1 MRIHRSAQ
9 SGESTAIA
17 NEILQNGDL
26 SYAAR
31 GVLTYLLS
39 LPDGSLE
46 NSKNLAAI
54 GIEGRTTIKK
64 AVAELRAAGYYQ
76 LVTKRL
82 PAGRVISEIHV
93 YDTPQLPQDTAEPG
107 TDAPGAGI
115 PGPGAASVGAP
126 GGYLQKKVK
135 ETTTPLPSP
144 APSDRREPGG
154 ADEADRPTEPVE
166 PVEPDALDEPGEPD
180 LPGQPDEPDLP
191 YWAYLANWPTWP
203 TWPTWP
209 NRTHPPADPSEP
221 SGTTDPGQPDGPDQP
236 DLPDQ
241 PHAPCEPYEPNAP
254 ADQAGQPE
262 PDDRSRPA
270 VPPQQAAPP
279 AGPDDRSRPA
289 VPPQQA
295 APLAGPDERS
305 RPAAPPA
312 EQAEPPQRAERA
324 KRAIPAQRAAPAGRA
339 QRAER
344 APRTPRGTARA
355 ALTAMDGRTREA
367 VAALFRALRNE
378 PRLRLGEAEARR
390 LAPLVVPWLERNV
403 PEADLV
409 RALTS
414 YLPPEVTSPAGLVRF
429 RLKDKLPP
437 VPEPAPPAKPP
448 QAECAKC
455 CDPIPQPGICPP
467 CAGLGARREPAVGG
481 GAAFA
486 RAGAARVREAMQWVA
501 RPGRSAV
508 GNPVPAG

>member
-154 ADEADRPTEPVE
+154 ADEADRPTEPT
-166 PVEPDALDEPGEPD
+166 EPDALDEPGEPD

-191 YWAYLANWPTWP
+191 YWAYWANWP

-209 NRTHPPADPSEP
+209 NRTHAPADPSEA
-221 SGTTDPGQPDGPDQP
+221 SGTTDPGQPNGPDQP
-236 DLPDQ
+236 DLPDLPNQ

-262 PDDRSRPA
+262 PDERSRTA

-279 AGPDDRSRPA
+279 
-289 VPPQQA
+289 
-295 APLAGPDERS
+295 AGPDERS

-324 KRAIPAQRAAPAGRA
+324 IPAQRAAPTIPAQRAAPTGRA

-344 APRTPRGTARA
+344 APRTPRGTART

-429 RLKDKLPP
+429 RLRDKLPP